1 MSIKKSIFKV
11 LELMFAKR
19 PVQTSASIV
28 QLAPSELLR
37 GRRALVTG
45 GTSGIGYFIAQAYLN
60 AGAEVIITGRCKER
74 IDTAVDSLKQY
85 GVISGVALDNQNIS
99 SLERGFLHLCGGGQ
113 VYRYSCQ

>member
-1 MSIKKSIFKV
+1 MQIKSFIKRGLKY
-11 LELMFAKR
+11 LLAKR

-45 GTSGIGYFIAQAYLN
+45 GTSGIGYSIAQAYLN
-60 AGAEVIITGRCKER
+60 AGAEVIITGRSKER

-85 GVISGVALDNQNIS
+85 GVISGVVLDNQNIT
-99 SLERGFLHLCGGGQ
+99 SLERGFLDLCGGGQ
-113 VYRYSCQ
+113 DYRYSCQ